1 MYFAWLGLFLF
12 PTNILHVISFCG
24 VFSLWIYRFDDLRYS
39 LVARVLQCFHAVHLL
54 TPDSSLFLL
63 RCLKWPTLSFARGGP
78 CGGHW
83 LGVSMTTWLFRWV
96 CTDLLLLLLLNV
108 SNRGLPGSGLHIK
121 AVTCSALRSTF
132 CSAAGC
138 FQTLSSIMHHLCP
151 SPDWILFPCSLVPL
165 CALTPSSGEMFMWFL
180 TCCSQAT
187 VARAELCAH
196 TVPQACLD

>member
-12 PTNILHVISFCG
+12 TTNILHVISFCG
-24 VFSLWIYRFDDLRYS
+24 VLYLWIYRFDDLRYG

-96 CTDLLLLLLLNV
+96 CTDFLLLLLLLNV
-108 SNRGLPGSGLHIK
+108 SNL
-121 AVTCSALRSTF
+121 
-132 CSAAGC
+132 
-138 FQTLSSIMHHLCP
+138 LSSEEHILLCCWMFPNPLLNNAPPLSLSRLDPLSLQPRSIMCTYSVLWGDVYVI
-151 SPDWILFPCSLVPL
+151 SNML
-165 CALTPSSGEMFMWFL
+165 
-180 TCCSQAT
+180 
-187 VARAELCAH
+187 
-196 TVPQACLD
+196 

>member
-12 PTNILHVISFCG
+12 TTNILHVISFCG
-24 VFSLWIYRFDDLRYS
+24 VLYLWIYRFDDLRYG

-96 CTDLLLLLLLNV
+96 CTDFLLLLLLNV
-108 SNRGLPGSGLHIK
+108 SNL
-121 AVTCSALRSTF
+121 
-132 CSAAGC
+132 
-138 FQTLSSIMHHLCP
+138 LSSEEHILLCCWMFPNPLLNNAPPLSLSRLDPLSLQPRSIMCTYSVLWGDVYVI
-151 SPDWILFPCSLVPL
+151 SNML
-165 CALTPSSGEMFMWFL
+165 
-180 TCCSQAT
+180 
-187 VARAELCAH
+187 
-196 TVPQACLD
+196 

>member
-12 PTNILHVISFCG
+12 PTNILHLISFCG

-96 CTDLLLLLLLNV
+96 CTDLLLLLLLLNV

-121 AVTCSALRSTF
+121 AGYL
-132 CSAAGC
+132 
-138 FQTLSSIMHHLCP
+138 LSSEEHILLCCWMFPNPLLNNAPPLSLSRLDPLSLQPRSIMCTYSVLWGDVYVI
-151 SPDWILFPCSLVPL
+151 SNML
-165 CALTPSSGEMFMWFL
+165 
-180 TCCSQAT
+180 
-187 VARAELCAH
+187 
-196 TVPQACLD
+196 